1 MDAESSPPTRPAVR
15 PAAGLAWL
23 STLLGLTGALLA
35 LHAATESTLL
45 LILFALVALTT
56 FVAGV
61 VLAARWTQ
69 AQGRAQGQTQ
79 GQTEADAA
87 RLDELEPL
95 PPDAPE
101 PPAAHPEDRP

>member
-35 LHAATESTLL
+35 LYAATESTPL

-61 VLAARWTQ
+61 VLAARWT
-69 AQGRAQGQTQ
+69 RAQGQAQ

-95 PPDAPE
+95 PPHAPE
-101 PPAAHPEDRP
+101 PPAANPEDRP